1 MFRLCFKYLEMK
13 LSDPWEIYNLMK
25 GDGYEP
31 WASIALFAFIVAVA
45 VYLPGIIRSIDK
57 ENRAD

>member
-1 MFRLCFKYLEMK
+1 MK
-13 LSDPWEIYNLMK
+13 LSDPWEIYNLLK

-57 ENRAD
+57 EHRKD